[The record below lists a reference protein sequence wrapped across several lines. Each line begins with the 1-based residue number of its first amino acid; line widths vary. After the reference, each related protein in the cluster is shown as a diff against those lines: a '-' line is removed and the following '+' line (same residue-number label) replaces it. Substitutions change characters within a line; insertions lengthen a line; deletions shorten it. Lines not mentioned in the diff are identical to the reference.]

1 MNDKKDGGYRTD
13 KKGKVQAI
21 VRGLVAEFL
30 NAEANRTSLIT
41 VTGSRI
47 TNDLKHITILLSVM
61 PIEQE
66 EQALHFARRKR
77 SLVKEYLK
85 SKLPT
90 ARIPFV
96 EFEIDQGEKNRQ
108 RIEELANE

>member
-1 MNDKKDGGYRTD
+1 MNDKNGASFRTD
-13 KKGKVQAI
+13 RKEKAQAV
-21 VRGLVAEFL
+21 VRELVTEFL
-30 NAEANRTSLIT
+30 NTEANRTSLVT
-41 VTGSRI
+41 VTGSRM
-47 TNDLKHITILLSVM
+47 TKDLKHVTILLSVM
-61 PIEQE
+61 PTEQE
-66 EQALHFARRKR
+66 EQVLHFARRKR
-77 SLVKEYLK
+77 SEVKEFLK